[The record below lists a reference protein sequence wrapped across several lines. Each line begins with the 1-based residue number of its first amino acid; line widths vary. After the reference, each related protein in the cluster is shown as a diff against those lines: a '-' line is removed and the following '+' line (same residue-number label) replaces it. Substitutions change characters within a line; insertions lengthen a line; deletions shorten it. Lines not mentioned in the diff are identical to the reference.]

1 MIKGLSESK
10 RRSIYSLLFNK
21 LNYYSLVIKNKRIF
35 VRSLTLLFIVLF
47 SSSLFGHGTI
57 IITNVEHGKGY
68 IDVKI
73 YDSKEDFLKEDLA
86 RETIRKKATKGK
98 TVVPLSK
105 IHEGQI
111 AIVVYH
117 DEDSDGKL
125 KTGFLWRPKEG
136 YAFSNNYKPK
146 SPPKFS
152 KASVELIHGKPIEIE
167 LNY

>member
-1 MIKGLSESK
+1 MRTLI
-10 RRSIYSLLFNK
+10 
-21 LNYYSLVIKNKRIF
+21 
-35 VRSLTLLFIVLF
+35 LLFIVLF
-47 SSSLFGHGTI
+47 SASLFAHGTI
-57 IITNVEHGKGY
+57 VITNVEHGDGY

-73 YDSKEDFLKEDLA
+73 YDSKEVFLKEDLA
-86 RETIRKKATKGK
+86 TETVRKKATKGK

-105 IHEGQI
+105 VHKGQI

-117 DEDSDGKL
+117 DEDSNEKL
-125 KTGFLWRPKEG
+125 KTGLFWRPKEG

-152 KASVELIHGKPIEIE
+152 KASIELIHGKPIEIE